1 MPETT
6 VHVTRKMARKQS
18 GATRILSSGVQLVSV
33 TRTLEARGSDGKR
46 RAGALP
52 SIPIPPRLHQ
62 PRQGLE
68 DRRLRPT
75 HAASSHVKKT
85 TAKVLA
91 RGARRRVH
99 AKQWLADRASS
110 RRGFL
115 ETHAVQAPTK
125 GNYRQ
130 LLAMMAIHLWY
141 WGVDLSEE
149 VPKMSMPW
157 IANLDEALNDYCDA
171 QFFEG
176 EPGSLG
182 SQLYSALSDYWP
194 EIGRGGSYRLPRFYR
209 ARQAWRRLA
218 PGRTR
223 DPLPFLHLVL
233 VMKALLRRGRVA
245 FAAACL
251 LMWSCYLRP
260 SEILDLHAED
270 VLAPTS
276 SCPHVSLMLHPY
288 ERGKTSKV
296 GEFDDGVTMDMAKLQ
311 WFGPW
316 LLRQSL
322 RRPKGAKLFSLGY
335 PEMSKMFQKA
345 MEEWGLKDATMYRLR
360 HGGASHDIV
369 HGHRHIVEVKKRGRW
384 STDQSLKRYAKA
396 VRLQK
401 VELEAG
407 QEALVQARMMSQR
420 LAADFASRDFE

>member
-1 MPETT
+1 MPETM
-6 VHVTRKMARKQS
+6 VRVTRRMARKPS
-18 GATRILSSGVQLVSV
+18 DATRRLSSGAQSVSV
-33 TRTLEARGSDGKR
+33 TRTLEARCSDGTR
-46 RAGALP
+46 RVGAVP
-52 SIPIPPRLHQ
+52 SQPIPPRLHR
-62 PRQGLE
+62 PRQGSE
-68 DRRLRPT
+68 DRRLRPA
-75 HAASSHVKKT
+75 HAASPLVKKT

-91 RGARRRVH
+91 RGARRRAH

-130 LLAMMAIHLWY
+130 LLAMMAVHLWY
-141 WGVDLSEE
+141 WGVTLSEE
-149 VPKMSMPW
+149 IPKMTSTW
-157 IANLDEALNDYCDA
+157 TANLDEALSDYCDA

-194 EIGRGGSYRLPRFYR
+194 EIGRGGGYRLPRFFR

-233 VMKALLRRGRVA
+233 VLKTLLRRGRVS

-251 LMWSCYLRP
+251 LIWSCYLRP

-276 SCPHVSLMLHPY
+276 SCPHVSLMLHPF
-288 ERGKTSKV
+288 ERGQTSKV
-296 GEFDDGVTMDMAKLQ
+296 GEFDDGVTMDMSELR

-316 LLRQSL
+316 LLRQAR
-322 RRPKGAKLFSLGY
+322 RRPKGSRLFSLGY
-335 PEMSKMFQKA
+335 PEMSKLFREA
-345 MEEWGLKDATMYRLR
+345 MMEWSLKDATMYRLR

-369 HGHRHIVEVKKRGRW
+369 HGHRHIVEGKKRGRW